1 MATREAMG
9 WKLSLEA
16 ASPSFPQQCEW
27 VRCLELR
34 GRAGRVLSVC
44 RILSNAPNPRGRQA
58 QRAVC

>member
-34 GRAGRVLSVC
+34 GRAGRVLSVQ
-44 RILSNAPNPRGRQA
+44 NPIKRPQSQG
-58 QRAVC
+58 